1 MKRGEIR
8 WYKFAPPDKKR
19 PVLILTRDSVI
30 EYLGEVTVAPITSTV
45 RDIPSEVALSRADG
59 VRRDCAINCDHLQTI
74 SKKKI
79 GSLVATL
86 PPAKLAAVGRAVRF
100 ALDI

>member
-1 MKRGEIR
+1 MWNLKAITIHMLEVRM
-8 WYKFAPPDKKR
+8 PT
-19 PVLILTRDSVI
+19 VLH
-30 EYLGEVTVAPITSTV
+30 
-45 RDIPSEVALSRADG
+45 IPSEVALSRADG